1 MSEEQSFLFD
11 FQRSPTFLDNM
22 NVKFHLLEMNSSN
35 NFQVVFSTYAPT
47 NIQDCLNSDGTLNSD
62 VTIQESLDCS
72 LKWENDIISIRNDVT
87 WNIGDA
93 YYPLKAVFIRNKSN
107 GYVMGY
113 SINITSFEVTNE
125 VIFEEDT
132 ILWSFRDE

>member
-47 NIQDCLNSDGTLNSD
+47 NIQDCLSSDGTLNSD
-62 VTIQESLDCS
+62 VTIQESLDCC

>member
-47 NIQDCLNSDGTLNSD
+47 NIEDCLSSDGTLNSD
-62 VTIQESLDCS
+62 VTIQASLDCS

-87 WNIGDA
+87 WNIGDT

>member
-47 NIQDCLNSDGTLNSD
+47 NIEDCLNADGSLNSD
-62 VTIQESLDCS
+62 VTIQSSLDCS

>member
-87 WNIGDA
+87 WNIGDV

>member
-11 FQRSPTFLDNM
+11 FQRSPSFLDNF
-22 NVKFHLLEMNSSN
+22 NVKFHLLEMNSSS
-35 NFQVVFSTYAPT
+35 NFQIVFSTYAPT
-47 NIQDCLNSDGTLNSD
+47 NIQDCLNDDGTLNDD
-62 VTIQESLDCS
+62 VTIQESVDCS
-72 LKWENDIISIRNDVT
+72 LKWENEIISVRNDVT

-93 YYPLKAVFIRNKSN
+93 YYPLKAVFVRNKSN

-125 VIFEEDT
+125 VIFEEGT